1 MAVAKEIKETIAV
14 TIDEV
19 FKKMNSISWL
29 ERQKAMKDEAFKNT
43 EKILYCF
50 NILKE
55 HVADEE
61 GYLAMIQKSTS
72 GSIVRYQKNKVD
84 KPDEDQLLE
93 DRIACRMEG
102 KKLTVKVKGTIV
114 KNFVLADEYNIT
126 NTKYEETIDSMVN
139 VVKIYDENKKQVGE
153 VKNGNWIDKYGIY
166 QQIYTKEK
174 GINAETA
181 AKNMLSG
188 VEKKVTL
195 DGINGDL
202 SCIAGNGVEVYDK
215 ATGLNGV
222 FWIDSDT
229 HTWENGT
236 HIMSLELNFKNI
248 MDSKEY
254 DETEE

>member
-93 DRIACRMEG
+93 DRIASYNRSKNDVERIEKAF
-102 KKLTVKVKGTIV
+102 KK
-114 KNFVLADEYNIT
+114 D
-126 NTKYEETIDSMVN
+126 
-139 VVKIYDENKKQVGE
+139 
-153 VKNGNWIDKYGIY
+153 
-166 QQIYTKEK
+166 
-174 GINAETA
+174 
-181 AKNMLSG
+181 
-188 VEKKVTL
+188 
-195 DGINGDL
+195 
-202 SCIAGNGVEVYDK
+202 
-215 ATGLNGV
+215 
-222 FWIDSDT
+222 
-229 HTWENGT
+229 
-236 HIMSLELNFKNI
+236 
-248 MDSKEY
+248 
-254 DETEE
+254 